1 MSYYEGGYGDHY
13 SGEKIPY
20 DEIPISRKAQKKKH
34 QRVSVSNFNILV
46 SLVAVMF
53 IINIGLCIALMYHVK
68 HAVKKNVIVNH
79 NNITAVGDTSAWAV
93 ETAESSS
100 VCIAAGGTCY
110 DKNSFYKNTS
120 SRGSGVI
127 YKIDEDKDEI
137 YYITCHHVVDGYD
150 RYYVL
155 LPSEQIERATL
166 VGYSAYYDIAVL
178 KTDADN
184 AEISTPIQIFD
195 STFLTTGEDVFAVG
209 NPLSNGPSVTK
220 GIISRINTLI
230 NVEGNNYPSRE
241 IQFDAAINSGN
252 SGGGLF
258 NNEGKFIGLVNAKLI
273 YAQSGSSNMP
283 VAGTAYAIPS
293 RLTISIA
300 DNIMKNQGSP
310 TCVNLGI
317 QLEHNAD
324 FAFEKYE
331 FKDNKYIRDYK
342 VQIDSVSAGSIAEG
356 NLYNNDELVSVK
368 FTDIFG
374 NAQEIIMF
382 NMYSFDDIKFIVK
395 PYSTITFTVNRE
407 FKGEVTVQ
415 IEASSFSTY

>member
-1 MSYYEGGYGDHY
+1 MSYYEGGYGDNY

-46 SLVAVMF
+46 SIVAVMF
-53 IINIGLCIALMYHVK
+53 IINIGLCIALVYHMK
-68 HAVKKNVIVNH
+68 HAVVKNVIVNH
-79 NNITAVGDTSAWAV
+79 NNITAVGNASNFAV

-100 VCIAAGGTCY
+100 VCVAAGGTCY

-127 YKIDEDKDEI
+127 YKIDETKNEI

-150 RYYVL
+150 KFYVL

-166 VGYSAYYDIAVL
+166 IGYSAYYDIAVL

-184 AEISTPIQIFD
+184 AEISTAIQIFD
-195 STFLTTGEDVFAVG
+195 STFLTTGEEVYAVG
-209 NPLSNGPSVTK
+209 NPLSGGPSVTK
-220 GIISRINTLI
+220 GIVSRINTLI
-230 NVEGNNYPSRE
+230 NVEGNNFQSRE
-241 IQFDAAINSGN
+241 IQIDAAINPGN
-252 SGGGLF
+252 SGGGAF
-258 NNEGKFIGLVNAKLI
+258 NNEGKFIGLVNAKLNN
-273 YAQSGSSNMP
+273 AQSGNTSIS

-293 RLTISIA
+293 RLVISIA
-300 DNIMKNQGSP
+300 DNIIQNNGAP

-317 QLEHNAD
+317 KLEHNSD

-331 FKDNKYIRDYK
+331 FEDNKYIKDYK
-342 VQIDSVSAGSIAEG
+342 VQVDSVSSGSIAEG
-356 NLYNNDELVSVK
+356 KFYNNDELISAK

-374 NAQEIIMF
+374 KTQEITMF
-382 NMYSFDDIKFIVK
+382 NMYSFEDIKFIIK
-395 PYSTITFTVNRE
+395 PYSTITFIVDRE
-407 FKGEVTVQ
+407 FKGEVIVT
-415 IEASSFSTY
+415 IDASSFSTY